1 MWLIEFVDGHL
12 KGVTLPLDGTLEITG
27 NKQQPNLEA
36 LVVPEMLPND
46 MTLSIE
52 LKGMVPILRGTCQ
65 RDKIKRLIANHVYR
79 VKGLNFFVYKE
90 GARRPRLKRFR
101 LRQYSPLLVGGLLLN
116 MMMTWSVMMLLDSQQ
131 QTRFVDYLRQIGV
144 GYLKEGKLYIYDSN
158 ALDGLPEDWQE
169 NIHILPSN
177 DYLRASQLSLE
188 IVSSSSGKPL
198 DVTLVHQQGRDQIRV
213 KTQEQDLKVMKLFG
227 QYGLEFEKHG
237 EDWLV
242 SNRAI
247 AAQLLTEANLKQVI
261 ERLKAPENEDEIID
275 EKSFPYFIFYSSKA
289 GSYIYDA
296 NERYWQGS
304 EVPNLGIIVSI
315 SPHKIVF
322 KDGIKTRVYLIKLK

>member
-12 KGVTLPLDGTLEITG
+12 KGVTLPLDASLEITG

-46 MTLSIE
+46 VTLSIE
-52 LKGMVPILRGTCQ
+52 VNGVVPIMKTGGKMARV
-65 RDKIKRLIANHVYR
+65 KRLIDNRVYR
-79 VKGLNFFVYKE
+79 VKGLTFFVYKE

-101 LRQYSPLLVGGLLLN
+101 LRQYSPLLGLSLLLN
-116 MMMTWSVMMLLDSQQ
+116 MVMTGSVIMALQSQQ
-131 QTRFVDYLRQIGV
+131 QLLFVDHLEQLGA

-213 KTQEQDLKVMKLFG
+213 KTNEQDLKVMKLFG

-247 AAQLLTEANLKQVI
+247 AVQLLKEANLNQVI
-261 ERLKAPENEDEIID
+261 ERLKASENDDEIID
-275 EKSFPYFIFYSSKA
+275 DKSFPYFIFYSSKA

-304 EVPNLGIIVSI
+304 EVPNLGVIMSI

-322 KDGIKTRVYLIKLK
+322 KEGIKTRVYLIKM